1 MKQKLSIASYLA
13 IGSMLFGMFFGAGN
27 LIFPVHLGQ
36 SASSNLGGAT
46 LGFLITAVGLPFLG
60 IIAIGLSE
68 SDGLLDLST
77 RVNRKFGYAFTI
89 LLYLT
94 IGPLFA
100 LPRTA
105 TVPFEVGVA
114 PFLKGQSTNLFLFIF
129 SLIFFIIAFLLALNP
144 GKIMD
149 WIGKIL
155 NPIFLICL
163 AILMIMAFIK
173 PMGAISSVA
182 SVEPYSSQAFMSG
195 FLDGYNT
202 MDALASLA
210 FGILVVN
217 SLKKCGVTQ
226 PKQMAKDICV
236 SGIIVVILMSVIY
249 AGLAFMGAT
258 SVNRF
263 SLSSNGGIAL
273 NQMAHYYF
281 GSFGSILLA
290 FIVTIACLKTA
301 VGAISSASETFHNIF
316 PNISYKVFVALF
328 SFGSMIIA
336 NCGLET
342 IIQFSSPMLSF
353 LYPIAIVLILL
364 VLIRKWFH
372 NRRFV
377 YQITLLVTTIIAFID
392 GMRLLNETVLHL
404 SWLNF
409 FSTIYNWLPLHNIN
423 LAWVVPAIIG
433 FIISSIISRNRFNQ
447 PLFQRS

>member
-1 MKQKLSIASYLA
+1 MKHKLSIASYLA

-36 SASSNLGGAT
+36 AATSNLIGAT

-68 SDGLLDLST
+68 SEGLLDLST
-77 RVNRKFGYAFTI
+77 RVNKKFGYFFTI

-105 TVPFEVGVA
+105 TVPFEVGVT
-114 PFLKGQSTNLFLFIF
+114 PFIKGQSTAPFLFIF
-129 SLIFFIIAFLLALNP
+129 SLIFFVIAFLLALNP

-155 NPIFLICL
+155 NPIFLVCL
-163 AILMIMAFIK
+163 ALLMMMAFIK
-173 PMGAISSVA
+173 PMGQVGSLPSI
-182 SVEPYSSQAFMSG
+182 EPYSSQPLMSG

-217 SLKKCGVTQ
+217 SLKECGVKK
-226 PKQMAKDICV
+226 PSQMAKDICI
-236 SGIIVVILMSVIY
+236 SGVIVLLLMSLIY
-249 AGLAFMGAT
+249 TGLSFMGAT
-258 SVNRF
+258 SVERF
-263 SLSSNGGIAL
+263 HLSDNGGTAL

-301 VGAISSASETFHNIF
+301 VGAISAASETFNQIF
-316 PNISYKVFVALF
+316 PKISYKQFVALF
-328 SFGSMIIA
+328 SFSSMLIA
-336 NCGLET
+336 NCGLDQ
-342 IIQFSSPMLSF
+342 IIRFSSPMLSF
-353 LYPIAIVLILL
+353 LYPIAIVLIFL
-364 VLIRKWFH
+364 VLLGKFFR

-377 YQITLLVTTIIAFID
+377 YQVTLFVTTAIAFID
-392 GMRLLNETVLHL
+392 GIRLLNETVFHAKGLMI
-404 SWLNF
+404 
-409 FSTIYNWLPLHNIN
+409 FSKIYQMLPLHTMN
-423 LAWVVPAIIG
+423 LAWVIPALIAFLLSWVIAK
-433 FIISSIISRNRFNQ
+433 NRFDT
-447 PLFQRS
+447 PLFNRV

>member
-1 MKQKLSIASYLA
+1 MKHKLSIASYLA

-36 SASSNLGGAT
+36 AATSNLSGAT

-68 SDGLLDLST
+68 SEGLLDLST
-77 RVNRKFGYAFTI
+77 RVNKKFGYFFTI

-114 PFLKGQSTNLFLFIF
+114 PFIKGQSTAPFLFIF
-129 SLIFFIIAFLLALNP
+129 SLIFFVIAFLLALNP

-155 NPIFLICL
+155 NPIFLVCL
-163 AILMIMAFIK
+163 ALLMMMAFIK
-173 PMGAISSVA
+173 PMGQVGSLPSI
-182 SVEPYSSQAFMSG
+182 EPYSSQPLMSG

-217 SLKKCGVTQ
+217 SLKECGVKK
-226 PKQMAKDICV
+226 PSQMAKDICI
-236 SGIIVVILMSVIY
+236 SGVIVLLLMSLIY
-249 AGLAFMGAT
+249 TGLSFMGAT
-258 SVNRF
+258 SVERF
-263 SLSSNGGIAL
+263 HLSDNGGIAL

-301 VGAISSASETFHNIF
+301 VGAISAASETFNQIF
-316 PNISYKVFVALF
+316 PKISYKQFVALF
-328 SFGSMIIA
+328 SFSSMLIA
-336 NCGLET
+336 NCGLDQ
-342 IIQFSSPMLSF
+342 IIRFSSPMLSF
-353 LYPIAIVLILL
+353 LYPIAIVLIFL
-364 VLIRKWFH
+364 VLLGKFFR

-377 YQITLLVTTIIAFID
+377 YQVTLFVTTAIAFID
-392 GMRLLNETVLHL
+392 GIRLLNETVFHAKGLMV
-404 SWLNF
+404 
-409 FSTIYNWLPLHNIN
+409 FSKIYQMLPLHTMN
-423 LAWVVPAIIG
+423 LAWVIPALIAFLLSWLIAK
-433 FIISSIISRNRFNQ
+433 NRFDT
-447 PLFQRS
+447 PLFNRV

>member
-1 MKQKLSIASYLA
+1 MKHKLSIASYLA
-13 IGSMLFGMFFGAGN
+13 IGLMLFGMFFGAGN

-36 SASSNLGGAT
+36 AATSNLSGAT

-68 SDGLLDLST
+68 SEGLLDLST
-77 RVNRKFGYAFTI
+77 RVNKKFGYFFTI

-105 TVPFEVGVA
+105 TVPFEVGVT
-114 PFLKGQSTNLFLFIF
+114 PFIKGQSTAPFLFIF
-129 SLIFFIIAFLLALNP
+129 SLIFFVIAFLLALNP

-155 NPIFLICL
+155 NPIFLVCL
-163 AILMIMAFIK
+163 ALLMMMAFIK
-173 PMGAISSVA
+173 PMGQVGSLPSI
-182 SVEPYSSQAFMSG
+182 EPYSSQPLMSG

-217 SLKKCGVTQ
+217 SLKECGVKK
-226 PKQMAKDICV
+226 PSQMAKDICI
-236 SGIIVVILMSVIY
+236 SGVIVLLLMSLIY
-249 AGLAFMGAT
+249 TGLSFMGAT
-258 SVNRF
+258 SVERF
-263 SLSSNGGIAL
+263 HLSDNGGIAL

-301 VGAISSASETFHNIF
+301 VGAISAASETFNQIF
-316 PNISYKVFVALF
+316 PKISYKQFVALF
-328 SFGSMIIA
+328 SFSSMLIA
-336 NCGLET
+336 NCGLDQ
-342 IIQFSSPMLSF
+342 IIRFSSPMLSF
-353 LYPIAIVLILL
+353 LYPIAIVLIFL
-364 VLIRKWFH
+364 VLLGKFFR

-377 YQITLLVTTIIAFID
+377 YQVTLFVTTAIAFID
-392 GMRLLNETVLHL
+392 GIRLLNETVFHAKGLMI
-404 SWLNF
+404 
-409 FSTIYNWLPLHNIN
+409 FSKIYQMLPLHTMN
-423 LAWVVPAIIG
+423 LAWVIPALIAFLLSWLIAK
-433 FIISSIISRNRFNQ
+433 NRFDT
-447 PLFQRS
+447 PLFNRV

>member
-1 MKQKLSIASYLA
+1 MKHKLSIASYLA

-36 SASSNLGGAT
+36 AATSNLSGAT

-68 SDGLLDLST
+68 SEGLLDLST
-77 RVNRKFGYAFTI
+77 RVNKKFGYFFTI

-105 TVPFEVGVA
+105 TVPFEVGVT
-114 PFLKGQSTNLFLFIF
+114 PFIKGQSTAPFLFIF
-129 SLIFFIIAFLLALNP
+129 SLIFFVIAFLLALNP

-155 NPIFLICL
+155 NPIFLVCL
-163 AILMIMAFIK
+163 ALLMMMAFIK
-173 PMGAISSVA
+173 PMGQVGSLPSI
-182 SVEPYSSQAFMSG
+182 EPYSSQPLMSG

-217 SLKKCGVTQ
+217 SLKECGVKK
-226 PKQMAKDICV
+226 PSQMAKDICI
-236 SGIIVVILMSVIY
+236 SGVIVLLLMSLIY
-249 AGLAFMGAT
+249 TGLSFMGAT
-258 SVNRF
+258 SVERF
-263 SLSSNGGIAL
+263 HLSDNGGIAL

-301 VGAISSASETFHNIF
+301 VGAISAASETFNQIF
-316 PNISYKVFVALF
+316 PKISYKQFVALF
-328 SFGSMIIA
+328 SFSSMLIA
-336 NCGLET
+336 NCGLDQ
-342 IIQFSSPMLSF
+342 IIRFSSPMLSF
-353 LYPIAIVLILL
+353 LYPIAIVLIFL
-364 VLIRKWFH
+364 VLLGKFFR

-377 YQITLLVTTIIAFID
+377 YQVTLFVTTAIAFID
-392 GMRLLNETVLHL
+392 GIRLLNETVFHAKGLMI
-404 SWLNF
+404 
-409 FSTIYNWLPLHNIN
+409 FSKIYQMLPLHTMN
-423 LAWVVPAIIG
+423 LAWVIPALIAFLLSWLIAK
-433 FIISSIISRNRFNQ
+433 NRFDT
-447 PLFQRS
+447 PLFNRV

>member
-1 MKQKLSIASYLA
+1 MKHKLSIASYLA

-36 SASSNLGGAT
+36 AATSNLSGAT

-68 SDGLLDLST
+68 SEGLLDLST
-77 RVNRKFGYAFTI
+77 RVNKKFGYFFTI

-114 PFLKGQSTNLFLFIF
+114 PFIKGQSTAPFLFIF
-129 SLIFFIIAFLLALNP
+129 SLIFFVIAFLLALNP

-155 NPIFLICL
+155 NPIFLVCL
-163 AILMIMAFIK
+163 ALLMMMAFIK
-173 PMGAISSVA
+173 PMGQVGSLPSI
-182 SVEPYSSQAFMSG
+182 EPYSSQPLMSG

-217 SLKKCGVTQ
+217 SLKECGVKK
-226 PKQMAKDICV
+226 PSQMAKDICI
-236 SGIIVVILMSVIY
+236 SGVIVLLLMSLIY
-249 AGLAFMGAT
+249 TGLSFMGAT
-258 SVNRF
+258 SVERF
-263 SLSSNGGIAL
+263 HLSDNGGIAL

-301 VGAISSASETFHNIF
+301 VGTISAASETFNQIF
-316 PNISYKVFVALF
+316 PKISYKQFVALF
-328 SFGSMIIA
+328 SFSSMLIA
-336 NCGLET
+336 NCGLDQ
-342 IIQFSSPMLSF
+342 IIRFSSPMLSF
-353 LYPIAIVLILL
+353 LYPIAIVLIFL
-364 VLIRKWFH
+364 VLLGKFFR

-377 YQITLLVTTIIAFID
+377 YQVTLFVTTAIAFID
-392 GMRLLNETVLHL
+392 GIRLLNETVFHAKGLMV
-404 SWLNF
+404 
-409 FSTIYNWLPLHNIN
+409 FSKIYQMLPLHTMN
-423 LAWVVPAIIG
+423 LAWVIPTLIAFLLSWLIAK
-433 FIISSIISRNRFNQ
+433 NRFDT
-447 PLFQRS
+447 PLFNRV